1 MLWSTLE
8 RDLSVTT
15 EWPSLKLARASFPRR
30 QRRDGEARCRSHI
43 FLFYFQQ
50 LDTIYGRL
58 DTQF

>member
-1 MLWSTLE
+1 M
-8 RDLSVTT
+8 
-15 EWPSLKLARASFPRR
+15 LKLAGASFPPR

-58 DTQF
+58 DT